1 MKRVLSLVLAFIILL
16 SCLYGCTGENAEE
29 QKSGE
34 QLTYYIYKNSYYS
47 LYDLIDKYNNYC
59 KRNRKQENMI
69 EITEFATEDEM
80 YTKMSTEIMSG
91 TGPDIFSLDRNIPY
105 EKLFKSNIFA
115 DVNKICEQDSSK
127 NKIDFSKY
135 NSAIMDAGVI
145 DGKRY
150 VVPLFYGVNTMTGNK
165 ELLEKY
171 NLPDKQGYSLTYKN
185 IERDF
190 KNFFEKR
197 DDEYFTEYSED
208 VSYYGSNYDALLK
221 NLIDDYIDYENK
233 TVMFDSDEFRNA
245 LDMLEKIRKC
255 SGPLWEEITWNSA
268 HYNTMLFSSGLDD
281 MISIAR
287 NQTGNEVIMKG
298 FTKDESEIP
307 AYVQIGVA
315 FNQNS
320 KKYDK
325 ILDFL
330 KYCLSEDTQERM
342 CGIKGN
348 DLGSSSHPVL
358 NSAFEKSIVKAADTE
373 NIMEEVMGVDTEF
386 MQAYIKIC
394 RSINSCSL
402 FNNSQPYRGS
412 YYFNSVA
419 GEIIEDY
426 KSGEL
431 SKDKFIR
438 NLTSATQIYLY
449 E

>member
-91 TGPDIFSLDRNIPY
+91 TGPDIFSLDQNIPY

-185 IERDF
+185 IERLQ
-190 KNFFEKR
+190 KFF
-197 DDEYFTEYSED
+197 
-208 VSYYGSNYDALLK
+208 
-221 NLIDDYIDYENK
+221 
-233 TVMFDSDEFRNA
+233 
-245 LDMLEKIRKC
+245 
-255 SGPLWEEITWNSA
+255 
-268 HYNTMLFSSGLDD
+268 
-281 MISIAR
+281 
-287 NQTGNEVIMKG
+287 
-298 FTKDESEIP
+298 
-307 AYVQIGVA
+307 
-315 FNQNS
+315 
-320 KKYDK
+320 
-325 ILDFL
+325 
-330 KYCLSEDTQERM
+330 
-342 CGIKGN
+342 
-348 DLGSSSHPVL
+348 
-358 NSAFEKSIVKAADTE
+358 
-373 NIMEEVMGVDTEF
+373 
-386 MQAYIKIC
+386 
-394 RSINSCSL
+394 
-402 FNNSQPYRGS
+402 
-412 YYFNSVA
+412 
-419 GEIIEDY
+419 
-426 KSGEL
+426 
-431 SKDKFIR
+431 
-438 NLTSATQIYLY
+438 
-449 E
+449 